1 MSAIAAFVGRILLA
15 LIFIVSGANKFANL
29 AATDAMIQKVG
40 FPGGLA
46 LPAAIFE
53 VIAGLC
59 IVLGIFTRLFSI
71 LLAGFCLL
79 LALLFHNNFTD
90 PMQAANFM
98 KNVAIAGGFLCLFA
112 QSHMAWSYDSMRER
126 RKADLAMRDADL
138 RAAKAEGMVEGT
150 RVVPAPTTTIV
161 RP

>member
-15 LIFIVSGANKFANL
+15 LIFIVSGASKFTNL
-29 AATDAMIQKVG
+29 AGTDQMIQKVG
-40 FPGGLA
+40 MPGGLA
-46 LPAAIFE
+46 LPTAIFE
-53 VIAGLC
+53 VVAGLC

-71 LLAGFCLL
+71 LLAGFCLVA
-79 LALLFHNNFTD
+79 ALLFHNNFAD

-112 QSHMAWSYDSMRER
+112 QSHMSWSYDAMRER
-126 RKADLAMRDADL
+126 RRADLAMRDADL
-138 RAAKAEGMVEGT
+138 RAAKAEGVVEG
-150 RVVPAPTTTIV
+150 VKVAPGSTTVV